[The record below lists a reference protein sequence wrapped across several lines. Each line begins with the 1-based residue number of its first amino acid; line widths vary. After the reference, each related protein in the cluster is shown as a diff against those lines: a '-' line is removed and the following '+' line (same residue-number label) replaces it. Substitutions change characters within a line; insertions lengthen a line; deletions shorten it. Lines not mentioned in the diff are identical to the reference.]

1 MKAYSVL
8 LFFIILN
15 SAISIIAPVMVGQYN
30 VFGLDET
37 AQANLMDSL
46 PCGNADFSRII
57 EDTTQQL
64 TNSNDLFTSI
74 TSALTGGLELII
86 SFVTMLIQI
95 PLAVPILLINLN
107 VPLPLV
113 TLISVPLYVITA
125 CAVWQT
131 VTGKSISFM
140 T

>member
-57 EDTTQQL
+57 EDTAQQL

-113 TLISVPLYVITA
+113 TLISVVLYVITA
-125 CAVWQT
+125 CSVWQI